1 MKKVTILVAVSA
13 ALLLVLAGVL
23 AGCGEK
29 AATVPSVRIGILP
42 TEDALPLFV
51 AEQEG
56 FAKKAGVKIEIVNF
70 QSAQER
76 DAALVAG
83 KIDGFMGDVLAAATL
98 SDKGTPV
105 KIVTVMLGADPTE
118 GRFGIVV
125 PQGSKITQPM
135 QLRGVPVAVSSNT
148 ITEYVVDSLLKAEGL
163 ADNEVKKVEVKK
175 IPVRVQLLL
184 AGQLKAAGLPDPL
197 LAFTESKGAKLVIA
211 DTSGQ
216 NLSQTILAFSA
227 PYVEENGDA
236 LAKLI
241 AADAQAVAAIN
252 ADPEKYRKLLV
263 DKAQLP
269 PDIAS
274 TYRLN
279 LYPEPQL
286 PAKADVDRALSW
298 TSAKG
303 LTSPKTTYETLV
315 APSFTEK

>member
-1 MKKVTILVAVSA
+1 MKRFTIRVMLLAALALVAAVPP
-13 ALLLVLAGVL
+13 
-23 AGCGEK
+23 AGCAQP
-29 AATVPSVRIGILP
+29 AATVPTVRIGILP

-51 AEQEG
+51 AEQDG
-56 FAKKAGVKIEIVNF
+56 LAKKAGVKIEIVNF

-105 KIVTVMLGADPTE
+105 KIVTVMLGSDPTE

-125 PQGSKITQPM
+125 PKGSKITQAM

-163 ADNEVKKVEVKK
+163 ADNEIKKVEVKK

-197 LAFTESKGAKLVIA
+197 LAFTESKSAKLVIA
-211 DTSGQ
+211 DTAGQ
-216 NLSQTILAFSA
+216 NLSQTILAFST
-227 PYVEENGDA
+227 PYAEKNGDA

-252 ADPEKYRKLLV
+252 ADPEKYRQLLV
-263 DKAQLP
+263 DKAKLP

-274 TYRLN
+274 TYKLN

-286 PAKADVDRALSW
+286 PAKADVDRALAW

-303 LTSPKTTYETLV
+303 LTTPKTTYETLV